1 MIIIAHLAHNPQ
13 HSLWLNPGILPLAGP
28 TRGVSLSA
36 RAARRTGATRSCQ
49 FARLA
54 SASAGA
60 PAAARTGAQPT
71 GRTCASCSR
80 MRKHVA
86 QVMRQPTMSI
96 RTCAAAAARIE
107 SRSVPLHAR
116 QPTCYPRTRP
126 CEDDTEGPFRGA
138 LMQGPS
144 AGQLGMHAQRARA
157 EAGHRGLRRAWID
170 VPALAGSTPILARTK
185 GSPVPASTDLAR
197 AGPPSAA
204 ARR

>member
-1 MIIIAHLAHNPQ
+1 MAEP
-13 HSLWLNPGILPLAGP
+13 
-28 TRGVSLSA
+28 RD
-36 RAARRTGATRSCQ
+36 ATSSWSYEG
-49 FARLA
+49 RLA
-54 SASAGA
+54 VGASCKAHWCDPQLPVCAPGQRLRWGA
-60 PAAARTGAQPT
+60 SDAARTGAQPT

-126 CEDDTEGPFRGA
+126 CEDDTEGRFRGA